1 MFCVLAV
8 HAPWTRPMHK
18 RMLMQPKTLSDRVSN
33 LHIVLALC
41 AKMQLPV
48 FVAAEQLAAPR
59 PQ

>member
-1 MFCVLAV
+1 
-8 HAPWTRPMHK
+8 MHK
-18 RMLMQPKTLSDRVSN
+18 RMLMQPKTLADRISN

-41 AKMQLPV
+41 DKMKLPV